1 MGSIELGAGHQV
13 AGATMSTVSAII
25 VNWNGKHLL
34 TECLDSLYRQTRLA
48 DEIFVVD
55 NGSRDGSQAFIRER
69 YPDVILIELEDNKGF
84 SIANNIAIERATGD
98 YLALLNNDLLITP
111 EWINQM
117 VSALD
122 NDTSLGSCASKM
134 LFYHQRDTLDS
145 AGVQL
150 SRGAIGSNRGHN
162 KRDSAAFGRPTKV
175 FGACA
180 GAAMYRATMIQEIG
194 AFDEDF
200 YIYYEDLDLAIR
212 AQLAGYD
219 CLYVP
224 QAVVYHHHS
233 ATGKT
238 FSKKNYYLSRNYL
251 LLVVK
256 DMPTPLL
263 ARYFLRVLLQHVLF
277 DLAFIREGKWRICAD
292 VLIDARRLLPRMLRK
307 RREILG
313 KARRSPGEI
322 AKLLV

>member
-1 MGSIELGAGHQV
+1 
-13 AGATMSTVSAII
+13 MSTVSAII
-25 VNWNGKHLL
+25 VNWNGKQLL
-34 TECLDSLYRQTRLA
+34 AECLDSLYRQTRPA

-69 YPDVILIELEDNKGF
+69 YPNVILIELADNKGF

-98 YLALLNNDLLITP
+98 YLALLNNDLLITS
-111 EWINQM
+111 EWIDQM
-117 VSALD
+117 VIALD
-122 NDTSLGSCASKM
+122 GDTSLGSCASKM
-134 LFYHQRDTLDS
+134 LLYHRRDTLDS
-145 AGVQL
+145 AGIQL
-150 SRGAIGSNRGHN
+150 SKGAIGSNRGHN
-162 KRDSAAFGRPTKV
+162 KRDSAAFGHPTKV

-180 GAAMYRATMIQEIG
+180 GAAMYRATMLREIG

-200 YIYYEDLDLAIR
+200 YIYYEDLDLAVR

-238 FSKKNYYLSRNYL
+238 FSKKGYYLSRNYL
-251 LLVVK
+251 LLVAK
-256 DMPTPLL
+256 DMPAPLL
-263 ARYFLRVLLQHVLF
+263 ARYFLRVLLQHALF
-277 DLAFIREGKWRICAD
+277 DLAFIREGKGRTCTD

-307 RREILG
+307 RRDILG
-313 KARRSPGEI
+313 KATRSPGEI
-322 AKLLV
+322 ARLLV